1 MNMADDDNSNVYIG
15 KKRSMS
21 YVMSAMTSLN
31 EGKPTKLLARGRA
44 ISRAVD
50 VGELLIRK
58 FAKGAKYG
66 NIKIDTE
73 EVTNKD
79 GSKSNVSAMEIEILP
94 GD

>member
-1 MNMADDDNSNVYIG
+1 MAEDDNSNVYIG

-31 EGKPTKLLARGRA
+31 EEKPTWLLARGRA

-50 VGELLIRK
+50 VGELLINK

-66 NIKIDTE
+66 EIRIKTE
-73 EVTNKD
+73 EVENKD